1 MRKIIGL
8 IVVLFFATSCV
19 SSQRTEQIEIVNDSS
34 QENIYS
40 VDETYGY
47 SEKNPIQV
55 GGFKNGPI
63 RESEYLNSLTGPNGE
78 KVKYY
83 RIGSCCP
90 FETPNSDW
98 GSGMLDKFRVTYKG
112 LKKDLIL
119 YINMYDSDTLKAPN
133 GFKFKK

>member
-1 MRKIIGL
+1 MKKIIGL
-8 IVVLFFATSCV
+8 IVVLFFFTSCI
-19 SSQRTEQIEIVNDSS
+19 SSKKTQEVGIVNDTS
-34 QENIYS
+34 QEYIS
-40 VDETYGY
+40 DVDRSYGY
-47 SEKNPIQV
+47 SEKNPIKV

-63 RESEYLNSLTGPNGE
+63 QEKEFLNSLTGPNGE

-90 FETPNSDW
+90 FQTPNSDW
-98 GSGMLDKFRVTYKG
+98 GSGMLDKFSVTYNG

-119 YINMYDSDTLKAPN
+119 YINMYDSDTLKAPI